1 MPSTHDFPSL
11 ASTLTEPS
19 TDEELVPREVK
30 DKFRKLLVA
39 YLEALG
45 RRETKKHV
53 ELQKADKRN
62 HEAYIRSGEVF
73 EDREKMYEKSVK
85 AWERGWASVTQ

>member
-1 MPSTHDFPSL
+1 M
-11 ASTLTEPS
+11 
-19 TDEELVPREVK
+19 
-30 DKFRKLLVA
+30 A

-45 RRETKKHV
+45 RRETKRHV

-73 EDREKMYEKSVK
+73 EDREKLYEKSVK